1 MLHDKFTTSA
11 IALSTVRPVHP
22 MENLMNTR
30 FGSLALLAAV
40 LACDTAEADVSSDW
54 RRLAGIE
61 IQRTAA
67 GAKREGLIGKVDEAI
82 ARARAAANASSAND
96 SRGSASDREDAAVAV
111 AVLAVVEYLVP
122 ESREELEAR
131 LAITFSRIPETDA
144 KALGAA
150 FGRAVAAEVLANV
163 GR

>member
-1 MLHDKFTTSA
+1 
-11 IALSTVRPVHP
+11 
-22 MENLMNTR
+22 MNTR

-40 LACDTAEADVSSDW
+40 LACGTAEADVSSDW

-82 ARARAAANASSAND
+82 ARARATANANASSAND